1 MRARDAGGRA
11 GEEKLVIPGN
21 FRWDFKG
28 ADQMLI
34 LPLMDGDRSA
44 TARALHPCFQAS
56 RFFRDLYVVKANEIP
71 IGNPDE
77 ELSWAFR
84 LDSVG
89 VGAPLQIITARRNP
103 IVRME
108 VIRGGGGRELDPIEV
123 GMASAGPVP
132 VEAEEPELV
141 AQEGLHGELHDE
153 GLPDPVE
160 ALPIGAPGEEG
171 LPREGRL
178 DAESD
183 R

>member
-1 MRARDAGGRA
+1 M
-11 GEEKLVIPGN
+11 IPGS
-21 FRWDFKG
+21 FRGDFKG
-28 ADQMLI
+28 ADEMLI

-44 TARALHPCFQAS
+44 TARAVHPCFQAS

-103 IVRME
+103 IVRIE
-108 VIRGGGGRELDPIEV
+108 VIRGSGGRDLDPIKV

-132 VEAEEPELV
+132 VEAEEAELV
-141 AQEGLHGELHDE
+141 AQKGLHSELHDE
-153 GLPDPVE
+153 GLSDLVE

-171 LPREGRL
+171 LSRGSCL
-178 DAESD
+178 DAELD
-183 R
+183 

>member
-34 LPLMDGDRSA
+34 LPLMKGDRSA
-44 TARALHPCFQAS
+44 AARALHPCFQAS

-108 VIRGGGGRELDPIEV
+108 VIRGSGCRNPNPIKV
-123 GMASAGPVP
+123 GVATPSALFVKAE
-132 VEAEEPELV
+132 EAEFISEEC
-141 AQEGLHGELHDE
+141 LHRELHDE
-153 GLPDPVE
+153 WFADRVE
-160 ALPIGAPGEEG
+160 CRTVRVP
-171 LPREGRL
+171 
-178 DAESD
+178 
-183 R
+183 